1 MNPAKIPLLDLVT
14 LHQELKEEL
23 TGVFARALDTAGFIG
38 GPMVDEFERGFADYC
53 ETAHCVGVG
62 SGTDALRFALM
73 ASGVGEGDVVLTAPN
88 TFIATSEAITQAG
101 ARPEFIDIDER
112 TYNMDPE
119 KLARYVESACDFD
132 ATAGALVCRR
142 LGLPVRAIVPVHLY
156 GQPADMDPILDL
168 AERYGLV
175 VIEDACQA
183 HGAEYFSRRDNCW
196 KKVGSMGRAAAFSFY
211 PGKNLGACGEAGAV
225 TTNDAGLAQSV
236 RMLRD
241 HGQARKYYHELEGY
255 NGRLDAI
262 QAGFLKVKLEHL
274 AEWNQARREAAARYN
289 ELLSVAG
296 QQNIAP
302 FEAPYSKAVYH
313 LYVIRVPD
321 RDRLQK
327 ALAQNGVGTGI
338 HYPIALHLQKAYE
351 HLGYRLGDFPVAEN
365 AAEDILSLPMF
376 PQLGRDEQEYVVKQ
390 VLQFHSE
397 PEPTGSDKHL
407 AVTTT

>member
-1 MNPAKIPLLDLVT
+1 
-14 LHQELKEEL
+14 
-23 TGVFARALDTAGFIG
+23 
-38 GPMVDEFERGFADYC
+38 
-53 ETAHCVGVG
+53 
-62 SGTDALRFALM
+62 
-73 ASGVGEGDVVLTAPN
+73 
-88 TFIATSEAITQAG
+88 
-101 ARPEFIDIDER
+101 
-112 TYNMDPE
+112 
-119 KLARYVESACDFD
+119 
-132 ATAGALVCRR
+132 
-142 LGLPVRAIVPVHLY
+142 
-156 GQPADMDPILDL
+156 
-168 AERYGLV
+168 
-175 VIEDACQA
+175 
-183 HGAEYFSRRDNCW
+183 
-196 KKVGSMGRAAAFSFY
+196 MGRAAAFSFY

-225 TTNDAGLAQSV
+225 TTNDAVLAQSV

-262 QAGFLKVKLEHL
+262 QAGFLKVKLKHL

-321 RDRLQK
+321 RDRLHK

-390 VLQFHSE
+390 VLQFLSE
-397 PEPTGSDKHL
+397 PELSGSDKRL